1 METKTET
8 PAAAFAGDVAHDLEI
23 LDYREA
29 LKAIDDLMA
38 KRDARLDSSLI
49 QAWRDSVE
57 GNGLAHAL
65 AVIAR
70 EVKGLADESGHF
82 DSQEK
87 HFLAAALSGLA
98 EDAERI

>member
-8 PAAAFAGDVAHDLEI
+8 PAAAFAGDVAHDLGT
-23 LDYREA
+23 LDAREA
-29 LKAIDDLMA
+29 LRAIDGLTA

-57 GNGLAHAL
+57 ENGLAHAL
-65 AVIAR
+65 KVIAA
-70 EVKGLADESGHF
+70 EVKGLANESGHF

-87 HFLAAALSGLA
+87 HFLASALSGLA
-98 EDAERI
+98 RDAERI

>member
-1 METKTET
+1 MQVKTQT
-8 PAAAFAGDVAHDLEI
+8 PAAGFDGDVAHDLETFGV
-23 LDYREA
+23 REA
-29 LKAIDDLMA
+29 LRAIDGLTA

-98 EDAERI
+98 RDAERI